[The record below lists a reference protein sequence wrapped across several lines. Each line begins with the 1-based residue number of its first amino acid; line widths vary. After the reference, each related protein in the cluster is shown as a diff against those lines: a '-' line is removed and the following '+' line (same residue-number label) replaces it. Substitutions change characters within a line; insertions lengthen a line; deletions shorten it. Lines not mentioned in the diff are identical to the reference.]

1 MRLHTSLLFLASVA
15 ALASR
20 SPDARADDAVTIAV
34 PELPVARS
42 ETPSSTPVAVAVAR
56 EPECRK
62 GWDTQE
68 GFGVLFDGA
77 KGPPS
82 YGVRWLEEH
91 RERRRCGDMS
101 SLGSVGFGLDVRGEG
116 TSAVE
121 GEGVMRIH
129 GGDDKPWAGGFSL
142 ELAAGAAT
150 DGQRA
155 VAMGS
160 AALLLDLGPAGIGAS
175 YQFPIG
181 VDRPAW
187 MGSLGLALRVQI
199 PVWVS
204 DVHEEGYA
212 ADAHR

>member
-1 MRLHTSLLFLASVA
+1 MRLHTSVLLFASVA

-20 SPDARADDAVTIAV
+20 SRAAAADDAVVIKV

-42 ETPSSTPVAVAVAR
+42 ETPASTPVVAAR

-62 GWDTQE
+62 GWDIQQ

-82 YGVRWLEEH
+82 YGVRWLEDH

-101 SLGSVGFGLDVRGEG
+101 SLGSVGFALDVRGEG
-116 TSAVE
+116 TSAMQ
-121 GEGVMRIH
+121 GEGVIRIH

-142 ELAAGAAT
+142 ELAAGGAT

-155 VAMGS
+155 IATGS
-160 AALLLDLGPAGIGAS
+160 VALLLDFGPAGIGAS
-175 YQFPIG
+175 YQLPIG
-181 VDRPAW
+181 ADRPAW

-199 PVWVS
+199 PLWVS
-204 DVHEEGYA
+204 ESHEEAYA
-212 ADAHR
+212 AGEHR

>member
-1 MRLHTSLLFLASVA
+1 MRLHPSILFVASIA
-15 ALASR
+15 ALASC
-20 SPDARADDAVTIAV
+20 SHAATADEAVTIAV

-42 ETPSSTPVAVAVAR
+42 ETPSSTPVAVAR

-121 GEGVMRIH
+121 GEGVIRIH
-129 GGDDKPWAGGFSL
+129 GGDDRPWAGGISL
-142 ELAAGAAT
+142 ELAAGGTT

-155 VAMGS
+155 FAMGS
-160 AALLLDLGPAGIGAS
+160 VALLFDLGPAGIGAS

-181 VDRPAW
+181 ADRPAW

-204 DVHEEGYA
+204 DVHEERYGA
-212 ADAHR
+212 GEHL